1 MGENRARCNGVC
13 HDGAMKVAR
22 NAHGGQK
29 EPTHRPRREPLRY
42 ATYTYYLKIPRTRT
56 ISSLQKPGGLVPT
69 KRCLAMG
76 YNQSLSLPAI
86 HDHFLVTVTVKALE
100 S

>member
-1 MGENRARCNGVC
+1 M
-13 HDGAMKVAR
+13 
-22 NAHGGQK
+22 
-29 EPTHRPRREPLRY
+29 
-42 ATYTYYLKIPRTRT
+42 
-56 ISSLQKPGGLVPT
+56 PT

>member
-1 MGENRARCNGVC
+1 MSETYST
-13 HDGAMKVAR
+13 
-22 NAHGGQK
+22 
-29 EPTHRPRREPLRY
+29 PTGMDPH
-42 ATYTYYLKIPRTRT
+42 I
-56 ISSLQKPGGLVPT
+56 QGMMPT